1 MKTLYIVR
9 HAKSS
14 WEEPGLADH
23 NRPLIETGIKKT
35 KLVIEYLQNKK
46 IIPDLMI
53 SSSATR
59 AKDTAFLIAEG
70 LGYPI
75 EQIIIDK
82 KLYHASPEE
91 ILDELYALPENIS
104 SVMIFGHNP
113 TLTYFVNQF
122 LEPTII
128 NLPTTG
134 VVAIEFATDKWTE
147 IVTAKYRTRFVIFPK
162 MLKKK

>member
-14 WEEPGLADH
+14 WEEPGLPDH
-23 NRPLIETGIKKT
+23 DRPLIAAGIKKT
-35 KLVIEYLQNKK
+35 KLIIDFLQKK
-46 IIPDLMI
+46 HVMPDLMI

-59 AKDTAFLIAEG
+59 AKETAFIIAEG
-70 LGYPI
+70 LGYPQ
-75 EQIIIDK
+75 EQIIIDQK
-82 KLYHASPEE
+82 IYHASTDS
-91 ILDELYALPENIS
+91 IFSELYALPDNVS

-122 LEPTII
+122 LSPTII
-128 NLPTTG
+128 NLPTSG

-147 IVTAKYRTRFVIFPK
+147 IDAAKYRNRFTVFPK
-162 MLKKK
+162 MLK